1 MFLYCGYREVIM
13 LSFKKYIVPV
23 LVLLLALTACSN
35 DATPTSTADPSQPP
49 ATLPFNPSSHSSVQ
63 TTAPSEAVT
72 AEPTTEELPA
82 DYPFEPVTSGIYVT
96 RDGGIKSAELTDFD
110 NSAFETARYSEAELK
125 LFVQSR
131 VKAYNEAKQQEAIT
145 VDLLQVKDKIAE
157 LILNYATFD
166 DFMTFQGSDFGVR
179 SLTLLT
185 RENAIRNYDIR
196 DLKDPSGSS
205 VDLLTALRQSDL
217 HVLAISGRV
226 HVTVNGNIT
235 ALSEGLILTGVN
247 SVRCDSDQ
255 AVSFIIFR

>member
-1 MFLYCGYREVIM
+1 M
-13 LSFKKYIVPV
+13 LSFRKYIIPV
-23 LVLLLALTACSN
+23 LILLLALTACSS
-35 DATPTSTADPSQPP
+35 DETPTTTADPSQPA
-49 ATLPFNPSSHSSVQ
+49 ATLPFNPSSHSTIQ
-63 TTAPSEAVT
+63 TTAPTEGAT
-72 AEPTTEELPA
+72 AEPTTEEAPA
-82 DYPFEPVTSGIYVT
+82 DYPFEPVTSGIYIT

-131 VKAYNEAKQQEAIT
+131 VKAYNEAKQQEAIS

-157 LILNYATFD
+157 LILSYATFE
-166 DFMTFQGSDFGVR
+166 DFMAFQGSDFGVR

-196 DLKDPSGSS
+196 NLKDTSGKS
-205 VDLLTALRQSDL
+205 VDLLTALRQADL
-217 HVLAISGRV
+217 HVLAVSGRM